1 MNDPT
6 QANRRERKRLQQ
18 LDHLADTAW
27 ALFEAQGFEAVTME
41 AVAAAADVAKGT
53 LYKHFPAKEAL
64 LRHRFHRELG
74 AVWPALRDE
83 LAALAPGRARLA
95 RFLAMQA
102 RWCEQQRSYLL
113 PYVRYRLSSAERF
126 DARSERSGMDRIF
139 AGLIAEGQAAGEF
152 RSDVSAALLATHL
165 QFAHLAT
172 VLRWLSE
179 DGLSLADEMAQMLD
193 LVCNGIGA
201 RP

>member
-1 MNDPT
+1 M
-6 QANRRERKRLQQ
+6 
-18 LDHLADTAW
+18 
-27 ALFEAQGFEAVTME
+27 AVVE
-41 AVAAAADVAKGT
+41 EGDA
-53 LYKHFPAKEAL
+53 
-64 LRHRFHRELG
+64 
-74 AVWPALRDE
+74 
-83 LAALAPGRARLA
+83 
-95 RFLAMQA
+95 
-102 RWCEQQRSYLL
+102 
-113 PYVRYRLSSAERF
+113 SAGERF

-172 VLRWLSE
+172 LLRWLSE